1 MARVCAV
8 MVDILNIGS
17 CHGSVKII
25 INIIKP
31 LDSHANHRVS
41 VD

>member
-17 CHGSVKII
+17 CHGPVEV
-25 INIIKP
+25 KP
-31 LDSHANHRVS
+31 LDGHANHRVS
-41 VD
+41 MD